1 MATNDEELFCTTKQF
16 TETLFRKIRSDVRV
30 GELSPVCTVLWI
42 SKFLTFVS
50 STKRLNQVDRQRV
63 LKFAAKQSRSDVGYL
78 ARYSFSS
85 IVGGAD
91 AQLNTDSPDL
101 KRFVFRT
108 LFSAHQIISFVYIS
122 TVILFNRSCSILYST
137 KRISNHTL
145 EMISGFHFKDE
156 YLRGKFLDVP
166 ELKYVPNIAMQ
177 SEFDHGSPSKITQ
190 VLIELILESVESSTD
205 QTLISDTDVRIPQ
218 SLINDVIILLAEF
231 FPEAEFSKQSFIK
244 RLLVLTRRLLKCTRK
259 VIVVDDCFQ
268 VLRNPTMFEICK
280 LFDVEAVGVQHGG
293 QYGELI
299 SLQTAIEINNG
310 AYVRGFY
317 LWNFDG
323 RKRISGAEKLGKY
336 NLLGFH
342 GEPGVLY
349 PSSVIPTVLESISPE
364 SDVIQLILRS
374 RDEVLSG
381 LKEVSVP
388 VWHRSHPKDGT
399 KDYTSID
406 NRLLKKGQHKPG
418 IDPDSVCLVVFD
430 APGQTLMYECLYR
443 EIEFIFYFDP
453 RAYSLTDSAN
463 RFYANLA
470 KTSRFIDAGC
480 YNSHLTL
487 KNTLKKFLK
496 H

>member
-1 MATNDEELFCTTKQF
+1 MVTNDEESFCTTKQF
-16 TETLFRKIRSDVRV
+16 TETLFCKIRSDSRVR
-30 GELSPVCTVLWI
+30 ELSPVCTVLWI

-50 STKRLNQVDRQRV
+50 ATKRLNQVDRQRV
-63 LKFAAKQSRSDVGYL
+63 LKFAAKQSRSDVGFL

-101 KRFVFRT
+101 KRFIFRT
-108 LFSAHQIISFVYIS
+108 LFSTLHIISFVYIS
-122 TVILFNRSCSILYST
+122 TVILFNRGCSILYST
-137 KRISNHTL
+137 KRISSHTL

-156 YLRGKFLDVP
+156 YLRGKFLAVP
-166 ELKYVPNIAMQ
+166 ELKYVPKISMQ
-177 SEFDHGSPSKITQ
+177 SEFDHGSPSKIIQ
-190 VLIELILESVESSTD
+190 VLIELILESVENSTD
-205 QTLISDTDVRIPQ
+205 QTFISDTDVRIHPG
-218 SLINDVIILLAEF
+218 LINDVIIFLAEF
-231 FPEAEFSKQSFIK
+231 FPEAQFSKQSFIK
-244 RLLVLTRRLLKCTRK
+244 RLLVLTPRLLESTRR

-323 RKRISGAEKLGKY
+323 RRRISGAENLGKH
-336 NLLGFH
+336 NSLGFY

-364 SDVIQLILRS
+364 SNVIQLILNS
-374 RDEVLSG
+374 RAELLSG
-381 LKEVSVP
+381 LKEISVP

-399 KDYTSID
+399 KDYISID

-418 IDPDSVCLVVFD
+418 IDPDSVRLVIFD
-430 APGQTLMYECLYR
+430 APGQTLMYECLCR
-443 EIEFIFYFDP
+443 DIKFICYFDP

-463 RFYANLA
+463 RFYSNLA
-470 KTSRFIDAGC
+470 KASQFVDASC
-480 YNSHLTL
+480 YNSHVIL
-487 KNTLKKFLK
+487 KNALNKFLRN
-496 H
+496 